1 MHLQGIGAEG
11 PRHDSTQVVGAWH
24 YADHKKM
31 RRQSRAALGAVYS
44 AARRMRLVF
53 ALPTTSLLLLWSAA
67 LRAQAAGDEAIAP
80 TLSVT
85 REAGAESCPDTA
97 ALLAHVERVR
107 GQPATGASSAYHVS
121 FSYRGGVFS
130 ARIRVGEASGAR
142 VLRDRGS
149 TCASLEQ
156 ATAVTLALLLDSDT
170 RAPAPEP
177 EPELPPLPAPAR
189 DIAPRPVEPSRTAVS
204 LTFSLG
210 GGGLSGVLQPVA
222 PVVVGEL
229 GIGIERFRTNIGALW
244 MPPQTLDFG
253 PGTLDESLLSGA
265 ARTCLS
271 ALRGHNLRLDVC
283 SGFYVGRLKVE
294 ARGYTVNKTAT
305 KTWLA
310 LPVGLA
316 LATTSSPLGVE
327 LGASALVPLRR
338 DDFSI
343 DHLGVAYRSWPV
355 GMLLS
360 IRAVGSW
367 LL

>member
-1 MHLQGIGAEG
+1 M
-11 PRHDSTQVVGAWH
+11 
-24 YADHKKM
+24 
-31 RRQSRAALGAVYS
+31 
-44 AARRMRLVF
+44 
-53 ALPTTSLLLLWSAA
+53 
-67 LRAQAAGDEAIAP
+67 
-80 TLSVT
+80 
-85 REAGAESCPDTA
+85 
-97 ALLAHVERVR
+97 
-107 GQPATGASSAYHVS
+107 
-121 FSYRGGVFS
+121 
-130 ARIRVGEASGAR
+130 
-142 VLRDRGS
+142 
-149 TCASLEQ
+149 
-156 ATAVTLALLLDSDT
+156 
-170 RAPAPEP
+170 
-177 EPELPPLPAPAR
+177 
-189 DIAPRPVEPSRTAVS
+189 S

-210 GGGLSGVLQPVA
+210 GGGLAGVVQPVA

-271 ALRGHNLRLDVC
+271 AMRGGSLRLDLC
-283 SGFYVGRLKVE
+283 SGFYVGRLSVE
-294 ARGYTVNKTAT
+294 ARGYTVNKTVS

-310 LPVGLA
+310 VPIGVA

-343 DHLGVAYRSWPV
+343 DNLGVAYRSWPV

-367 LL
+367 VL